1 MADIN
6 RSTWERRLVTIPA
19 VAGAWCVLTLG
30 APVWMP
36 IAVVADAV
44 RRRPLP
50 ILRLGAYGIV
60 YLSAEI
66 FAIVSASVLWVA
78 SGCGLAVKSAWSQRL
93 HSAAQAR
100 WVAWLVAAAGRVLG
114 LRISIA
120 GADLMPPGPV
130 IVLCRHTSLIDTLIP
145 ATLAAERGM
154 RVRYVLKSD
163 LLWDP
168 ALDLFGH
175 RLPNHFVDRSG
186 SNTAAELRALDAL
199 AAGAGT
205 SDAVVI
211 FPEGTR
217 WSPTRQER
225 LGGRVRPADP
235 EGGGTAPTPGLPPF
249 RVTTAEGWRG
259 PDPEAGGAAPPRRA
273 TMPPRTAGTAALLG
287 GNPTADVVI
296 LMHSGLEG
304 FTGLSDA
311 LRSLPLARPVD
322 VELRRVP
329 RSEVPTDREQ
339 LSEWLHREWRQGDE
353 WVANRLDRVGP

>member
-1 MADIN
+1 VADIN

-225 LGGRVRPADP
+225 LVERLRQS
-235 EGGGTAPTPGLPPF
+235 
-249 RVTTAEGWRG
+249 
-259 PDPEAGGAAPPRRA
+259 DPEAADAASTRRA

-339 LSEWLHREWRQGDE
+339 LSEWLHREWRQVDE

>member
-1 MADIN
+1 
-6 RSTWERRLVTIPA
+6 
-19 VAGAWCVLTLG
+19 
-30 APVWMP
+30 MP

-186 SNTAAELRALDAL
+186 SNTAAELRALNRNQIPMHF
-199 AAGAGT
+199 AGV
-205 SDAVVI
+205 AVVG
-211 FPEGTR
+211 FFV
-217 WSPTRQER
+217 S
-225 LGGRVRPADP
+225 LAGREVKK
-235 EGGGTAPTPGLPPF
+235 
-249 RVTTAEGWRG
+249 
-259 PDPEAGGAAPPRRA
+259 
-273 TMPPRTAGTAALLG
+273 
-287 GNPTADVVI
+287 
-296 LMHSGLEG
+296 
-304 FTGLSDA
+304 TGDFFI
-311 LRSLPLARPVD
+311 
-322 VELRRVP
+322 
-329 RSEVPTDREQ
+329 EQ
-339 LSEWLHREWRQGDE
+339 DILHRLQN
-353 WVANRLDRVGP
+353 VRVESQ